1 MRQGY
6 EWKSS
11 ERLKTKLIGKILGIL
26 RLLFMFI
33 RFLCSLLPLIELPR
47 TYIFRSR
54 AKHIVCVANVHSCSA
69 LNYHTEASAI
79 CCFEKCH
86 QVVPKAS
93 IVEMGRSSFSVL
105 VTQSELYA
113 ECRAMLSPQTSFA

>member
-1 MRQGY
+1 M
-6 EWKSS
+6 EELKAFKNKINWKNSRNLTTFVYVHSFFMLSS
-11 ERLKTKLIGKILGIL
+11 
-26 RLLFMFI
+26 
-33 RFLCSLLPLIELPR
+33 PVD
-47 TYIFRSR
+47 R
-54 AKHIVCVANVHSCSA
+54 AAAHVHFVPEPKHIVCVANVHSCSA

-113 ECRAMLSPQTSFA
+113 ECRAMLSAQTSFA